1 MQISVFNGWL
11 SACLSGW
18 RTVDFF
24 HRYGYS
30 TVAIYGMGLL
40 GRQLYEE
47 LAESDLQ
54 VLYYIDRAEI
64 PGADTVPRVMPEAEA
79 GGGLY
84 CDHCRV
90 EFERHFMIWR
100 GKRAAEPS

>member
-1 MQISVFNGWL
+1 MDFSIGTDIPL
-11 SACLSGW
+11 W
-18 RTVDFF
+18 R
-24 HRYGYS
+24 S
-30 TVAIYGMGLL
+30 TAWGCF

-64 PGADTVPRVMPEAEA
+64 PGADTVPRVMPEAEWPEA
-79 GGGLY
+79 D
-84 CDHCRV
+84 CIV
-90 EFERHFMIWR
+90 ITAVAEFERHFMIWR